1 MEELRELKNIL
12 KELKECSKNFTDN
25 YNNLLNLKNSIDKA
39 NISNKQNNNNF
50 ESNTK
55 TEKYDNFNNNYNNN
69 YINDN
74 DEELNLVLEI
84 SKQEYISS
92 LFNNNTNNKTKKN
105 IKIKNKTEI
114 TEYEP
119 NGIQYP
125 YAKIYY
131 YKCDKYFYGKH
142 DHSNNCHCGEDY
154 NAEEIKKIS
163 KMKCMFCNTVQ
174 NINKNCINCKKQ
186 LANYYCNICNIISNY
201 PIIRHCNKCKKC
213 KGTNIPNAD
222 IIHCDKCN
230 NCVYRKH
237 NCDIISKNDSE
248 CVICQRI
255 NSDGSPYGDYK
266 IKNTLKK
273 LDCCGNVFHYNCLN
287 ELNKHGRNKCPL
299 CRKEFSM

>member
-1 MEELRELKNIL
+1 MEELRELKNLL

-39 NISNKQNNNNF
+39 NINNKQNDYN
-50 ESNTK
+50 
-55 TEKYDNFNNNYNNN
+55 NFNNNYNNDYN
-69 YINDN
+69 N

-84 SKQEYISS
+84 SKHEYINSIT
-92 LFNNNTNNKTKKN
+92 NNNTNNKTKKK
-105 IKIKNKTEI
+105 IKIKNESEI

-131 YKCDKYFYGKH
+131 YKCDKYFYGKY
-142 DHSNNCHCGEDY
+142 DHSINCHCGEDY

-163 KMKCMFCNTVQ
+163 KMKCMFCDTVQ
-174 NINKNCINCKKQ
+174 DINKTCINCKKQ
-186 LANYYCNICNIISNY
+186 LASYYCNICNIISNY

-213 KGTNIPNAD
+213 KGTHIPNAD

-230 NCVYRKH
+230 NCVYRNHK
-237 NCDIISKNDSE
+237 CDVISKNNSE

-255 NSDGSPYGDYK
+255 NSEGSPYGDYK
-266 IKNTLKK
+266 LKNTLKK

-287 ELNKHGRNKCPL
+287 ELHKHGRNKCPL